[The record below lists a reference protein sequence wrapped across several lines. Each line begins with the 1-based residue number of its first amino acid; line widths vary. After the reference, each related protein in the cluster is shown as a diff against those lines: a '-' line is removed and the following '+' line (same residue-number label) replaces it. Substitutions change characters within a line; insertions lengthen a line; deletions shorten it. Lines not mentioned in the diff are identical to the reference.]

1 MSGGPFRLFVPTAM
15 TTTLVNRKLLAEN
28 DVLEDEVL
36 PSQAVGARPG
46 RVARRAHRDLRP
58 RASIPPAETTP
69 MAFRRPR
76 LSAGEVAYAA
86 KDRLHGAAL
95 KVMFDAILERA
106 TVDVQGLA
114 DRLDR
119 VRDVGLA
126 VRVAHDERGHEQAA
140 LDGLLQEERAKGL

>member
-1 MSGGPFRLFVPTAM
+1 MFSRMRSSRRKQSGRDQ
-15 TTTLVNRKLLAEN
+15 E
-28 DVLEDEVL
+28 EL
-36 PSQAVGARPG
+36 PAGHIATSG
-46 RVARRAHRDLRP
+46 REP
-58 RASIPPAETTP
+58 QFPPAETTP